1 MTSIATR
8 KPPELAGMKKAGR
21 IVARALDVVKEEAR
35 AGMTTGELD
44 AMVEEL
50 IRDNGARPAFK
61 GYRGFP
67 ASICTSINEEVV
79 HGIPGERRLEDGDI
93 LSVDIGSELDG
104 YYGDAAITVPVGE
117 VSRESRRL
125 IDTTRRALDAAI
137 DVIRAGVT
145 LDEIGRAV
153 ENEAIGQGF
162 SVVRQYTGH
171 GIGTQMHESPQIP
184 NFPAGNGRTVL
195 PAGAT
200 VAIEPMINAGTHRVK
215 QLDDGW
221 TVVTKDGRRSAHFEH
236 TIAVEENGPSIMTV
250 L

>member
-171 GIGTQMHESPQIP
+171 GIGTQMHESP
-184 NFPAGNGRTVL
+184 
-195 PAGAT
+195 
-200 VAIEPMINAGTHRVK
+200 
-215 QLDDGW
+215 
-221 TVVTKDGRRSAHFEH
+221 
-236 TIAVEENGPSIMTV
+236 
-250 L
+250 